1 MHITCDMA
9 MDLAGLYQ
17 DGLASEDSARAVEQ
31 HLKECPACR
40 RYYRKFRPEISS
52 SASQVEI
59 TGELPA
65 DPTEQEW
72 KNLSSRVNRHRVLS
86 RLGTLAAVFVGF
98 AALIAGLALVIH
110 QGQGQISILK
120 KLRKR

>member
-40 RYYRKFRPEISS
+40 RYYRKFRPEIL
-52 SASQVEI
+52 
-59 TGELPA
+59 LP
-65 DPTEQEW
+65 
-72 KNLSSRVNRHRVLS
+72 L
-86 RLGTLAAVFVGF
+86 
-98 AALIAGLALVIH
+98 
-110 QGQGQISILK
+110 
-120 KLRKR
+120 LR